1 MNDKTEDILYIF
13 GKFLLGL
20 LIFLNAGILLLGV
33 ALVGFEGYNGIGYYF
48 ETFAILGIPLII
60 PLAAFFLVRKYP
72 IVVGAIFLGM
82 GMIFIIF
89 FRIIAQPLGME
100 TLKLSIP
107 DFLLLVCGAL
117 FLASG
122 LIRRRNKGNTVTQV
136 GV

>member
-89 FRIIAQPLGME
+89 FQIIAQPLGME

-107 DFLLLVCGAL
+107 DFLLLVSGAL

-122 LIRRRNKGNTVTQV
+122 LIRRRKKGNTVTRV
-136 GV
+136 GA